1 MSDTTTTKPTEGIE
15 GYLSWATHLQN
26 GVREY
31 IAKEGNIILRGWQ
44 HSVQGFLASDV
55 GKALSMAA
63 IAYAE
68 SHGVPE
74 ERIDNIEHV
83 IHNAITL
90 AIAEMPA
97 EEQALRGAEVPA
109 YPLHT
114 FGITPAEM
122 EVLYPP
128 PPPPS
133 FPTEAENN
141 GDRPDNPPDN
151 PPDPVAS
158 PVVPDP
164 DLPPSA
170 SPDAPPT
177 DPSNAA

>member
-1 MSDTTTTKPTEGIE
+1 MSDTTTTKPTEGTE

-68 SHGVPE
+68 AHGVPE
-74 ERIDNIEHV
+74 ERIDDIDHV

-97 EEQALRGAEVPA
+97 EDQALMWTKVPGE
-109 YPLHT
+109 PLPT
-114 FGITPAEM
+114 MSAADLEARFPDPPPFPTVMSIAEM
-122 EVLYPP
+122 DAEPP
-128 PPPPS
+128 PAGDAVADPAPPS
-133 FPTEAENN
+133 PASFTE
-141 GDRPDNPPDN
+141 
-151 PPDPVAS
+151 
-158 PVVPDP
+158 
-164 DLPPSA
+164 
-170 SPDAPPT
+170 
-177 DPSNAA
+177 PSNAA